1 MILMSQLIKEGG
13 KLFGSRSS
21 RVTTE
26 EMNYIFNELKN
37 KLSKHFKKFNLSK
50 ALSSKQDHGDVDI
63 IALPLTDWKTNIE
76 KILKSSIVDKSSNS
90 GVHSYLINFPKINKN
105 VHVDFIVTG
114 NDDKFQ
120 SMSQYYS
127 YNDFSGIVGIF
138 SKKLHFKYGSSG
150 FFKRFKDRR
159 GNYHDILISSNLMDG
174 LKILGLNP
182 TRFNNISDV
191 DDMVDYLS
199 TSKLFDFSFITSSE
213 MNQSDRKSMKRPVID
228 YVINKLREKGAKSSI
243 KDEDYYFKKYY
254 PKKYQEV
261 EIKKQEIDNNLPIR
275 SKYNGQWLM
284 DKLGVKPGP
293 QIGRLLKILSDKY
306 GNNLV
311 HQSDSEVLNFI
322 KNYIS

>member
-1 MILMSQLIKEGG
+1 MILMSKLIKEGG

-26 EMNYIFNELKN
+26 EMNYVFNELK
-37 KLSKHFKKFNLSK
+37 SKVGKYFKRFNLSK
-50 ALSSKQDHGDVDI
+50 ALSSKQDHGDVDLI
-63 IALPLTDWKTNIE
+63 VLPITDWKTDIE
-76 KILKSSIVDKSSNS
+76 KTLKNDIIDKSKNG

-114 NDDKFQ
+114 NEDKYT
-120 SMSQYYS
+120 SMQQYYS

-138 SKKLHFKYGSSG
+138 SKKLHFKYGSEG

-159 GNYHDILISSNLMDG
+159 GNYHDILISPNLMVG

-182 TRFNNISDV
+182 SRFNNIKNV

-199 TSKLFDFSFITSSE
+199 TSKLFDFSFITQSE

-228 YVINKLREKGAKSSI
+228 YVITKLREKGSKSSI
-243 KDEDYYFKKYY
+243 KDEDYYFKKYF
-254 PKKYQEV
+254 PKIYQEV
-261 EIKKQEIDNNLPIR
+261 ETKKQEIDNNLPIR

-293 QIGRLLKILSDKY
+293 QIGKLLKILTDKY
-306 GNNLV
+306 GNNLM
-311 HQSDSEVLNFI
+311 HQSESEVLNFI